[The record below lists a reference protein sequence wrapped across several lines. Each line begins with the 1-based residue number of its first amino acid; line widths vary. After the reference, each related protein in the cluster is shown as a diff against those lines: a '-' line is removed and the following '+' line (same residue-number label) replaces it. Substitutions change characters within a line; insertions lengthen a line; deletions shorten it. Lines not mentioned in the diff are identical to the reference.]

1 MYVNAGCTVI
11 KDVSGLRDWCQYHH
25 LPFCLTDCH
34 ERFASCLAPSIEVI
48 PGSLLRSRVLWL
60 LAQYYPPP
68 STPLHRCRFSCNTFS
83 GVFIRARSSMSLV
96 FLVSFFGR
104 VAIVLYIYPQ
114 FLLVRMQGNKSV
126 VGPHFIVR
134 SCVRISNASA
144 ISAHLQ
150 LFFLSIGQRRN
161 HK

>member
-60 LAQYYPPP
+60 LAQYYPLP
-68 STPLHRCRFSCNTFS
+68 STPLHRCRFSCNAFS
-83 GVFIRARSSMSLV
+83 GVFIRARSTMSLV

-114 FLLVRMQGNKSV
+114 FLLVRMQGTRVLWDHILLYAV
-126 VGPHFIVR
+126 VYASRMPVLFLPTC
-134 SCVRISNASA
+134 SC
-144 ISAHLQ
+144 
-150 LFFLSIGQRRN
+150 FFCRMGSEGII
-161 HK
+161 K